1 MRRIGTI
8 APLLFSVFMTLMV
21 LTGCSSMEPKD
32 GGTISAMEEALDPEP
47 RASAPAAPTLPPPAV
62 SSALLPPMELGA
74 AGAAGRRET
83 RFDINV
89 TETPAREFFM
99 GLVDGTPYNMVVHP
113 TVTGNISLSLKNI
126 TIPEV
131 MEVLQQVYG
140 YEFRSSR
147 SGYQV
152 MPARLQSRIFQVN
165 YLNLQRVGRS
175 HTRVSSGQISDV
187 NSGSGGSSSN
197 DQSGT
202 SGGLISGSQINTEST
217 SDFWGELTV
226 ALNALVGQGEG
237 RAVVVM
243 PQSGVV
249 VIRAMPAE
257 IREVEDY
264 LRATDNIMHRQ
275 VILEA
280 KILEVELNDGYE
292 AGINWAKMISV
303 NGNKLGL
310 GQSNGG
316 NIFGDT
322 RARKDIPTG
331 GISDPKQPPP
341 LDFVDFKAFGGFFGA
356 VMNTGNF
363 MAFIEL
369 LGLQGN
375 VQVLSSPR
383 ISTVNNQKAVIKVGT
398 DEFFVTDVSSDNYD
412 SVAGASNRVSNDI
425 ELTPFFSGIALDV
438 TPQVDAKGRVTLHI
452 HPTVSDV
459 QDQQKEIDLGDSR
472 VVLPLAKST
481 VRESDSIVYANSGQ
495 LVVIGGLMQDA
506 RSEKIASTPWLGDLP
521 GIGALF
527 RHTQQG
533 AIKSELV
540 ILLRPT
546 VVDNSDTWKS
556 NLTESNDRI
565 RNLDRGF
572 HFGGRPDVFGN
583 LGEKRL

>member
-1 MRRIGTI
+1 
-8 APLLFSVFMTLMV
+8 
-21 LTGCSSMEPKD
+21 
-32 GGTISAMEEALDPEP
+32 
-47 RASAPAAPTLPPPAV
+47 
-62 SSALLPPMELGA
+62 MELGA
-74 AGAAGRRET
+74 AGAAARRET

-187 NSGSGGSSSN
+187 NSGDSESSN
-197 DQSGT
+197 DQSGK
-202 SGGLISGSQINTEST
+202 SDGLISGSQINTESV
-217 SDFWGELTV
+217 SDFWGELTA
-226 ALNALVGQGEG
+226 ALNALVGQGDG

-292 AGINWAKMISV
+292 AGINWAKMISI

-316 NIFGDT
+316 NIFGDS

-331 GISDPKQPPP
+331 GISDPKQPPL
-341 LDFVDFKAFGGFFGA
+341 LDFVG
-356 VMNTGNF
+356 
-363 MAFIEL
+363 
-369 LGLQGN
+369 
-375 VQVLSSPR
+375 
-383 ISTVNNQKAVIKVGT
+383 
-398 DEFFVTDVSSDNYD
+398 
-412 SVAGASNRVSNDI
+412 
-425 ELTPFFSGIALDV
+425 FSG
-438 TPQVDAKGRVTLHI
+438 
-452 HPTVSDV
+452 
-459 QDQQKEIDLGDSR
+459 
-472 VVLPLAKST
+472 
-481 VRESDSIVYANSGQ
+481 
-495 LVVIGGLMQDA
+495 
-506 RSEKIASTPWLGDLP
+506 RS
-521 GIGALF
+521 
-527 RHTQQG
+527 
-533 AIKSELV
+533 
-540 ILLRPT
+540 
-546 VVDNSDTWKS
+546 
-556 NLTESNDRI
+556 
-565 RNLDRGF
+565 
-572 HFGGRPDVFGN
+572 
-583 LGEKRL
+583 